1 MYPIF
6 SSEIM
11 ARSAPNMLSYFEHV
25 YNNTLEYWNCHDFAG
40 KISVGKIEADGELDS
55 LTGGILGILEKHKK
69 AR

>member
-1 MYPIF
+1 
-6 SSEIM
+6 
-11 ARSAPNMLSYFEHV
+11 MLSYFEHV